1 MLAALATLALLLP
14 QAPTPLPFDAAG
26 KELLAAADRAR
37 GKLAV
42 APGSVVAR
50 LAPLHCRVRL
60 GALELWLPEKSLNDR
75 LAARSGPEL
84 RDFTRLATDLVEL
97 ERGWIERLP
106 GAPEDRA
113 RAHEAADALAR
124 WAATLVGDALPE
136 VSEDARTARVNL
148 ERFFHR
154 RELDER
160 APAMVLIVAPT
171 RAQFLGLLGAAAT
184 VEPSRAATLR
194 TERQRRAA
202 SCQIAPGVV
211 VLAQSSVGDGERAS
225 PTKDIALDPDELRQA
240 NLHAASHLLG
250 VVLTPAA
257 PAWWSEGIALCDTI
271 ATCGADET
279 LCTGVADTNPLA
291 AVPTSGTPLEI
302 LLWVTRHKSPFRGGA
317 SRTHFVETL
326 ASSLSSEGL
335 ALLDLDRMEAAGRIP
350 PTLLGER
357 APLPALVVAGTP
369 GVKKG
374 HAELYRAWCGGFVHW
389 LSTQRQKNDTLLDAL
404 CRELARMPWEP
415 GRSRSM
421 LHELCKQTCGRTL
434 GASDDPAL
442 DLEAAFAASL
452 RR

>member
-1 MLAALATLALLLP
+1 MLAALATLALLVP
-14 QAPTPLPFDAAG
+14 QAPTPLPFDTAG
-26 KELLAAADRAR
+26 KELLEAADRAR
-37 GKLAV
+37 GKLPV
-42 APGSVVAR
+42 APGNVVAR
-50 LAPLHCRVRL
+50 LAPLHCRVSL
-60 GALELWLPEKSLNDR
+60 GALELWLPEKALNDR
-75 LAARSGPEL
+75 FAARSGPEL

-97 ERGWIERLP
+97 ERGWIERWP
-106 GAPEDRA
+106 GTAEDRA
-113 RAHEAADALAR
+113 RAHEAADILAR
-124 WAATLVGDALPE
+124 WAATLVGSALAEVPPE
-136 VSEDARTARVNL
+136 AKSARVTL

-160 APAMVLIVAPT
+160 APAVALIVAPT

-184 VEPSRAATLR
+184 VEPSLAVTLR
-194 TERQRRAA
+194 SERQRRAS
-202 SCQIAPGVV
+202 SCQIAPGVM

-225 PTKDIALDPDELRQA
+225 PTKDVALDPDELRQA

-257 PAWWSEGIALCDTI
+257 PAWWSEGIALRDTI

-291 AVPTSGTPLEI
+291 AIPTSGSSLEI
-302 LLWVTRHKSPFRGGA
+302 LLWVTRHRSPFRGGA
-317 SRTHFVETL
+317 SREHFISAL
-326 ASSLSSEGL
+326 AASLSPEGL
-335 ALLDLDRMEAAGRIP
+335 SVLDLDRMEPAGRIP
-350 PTLLGER
+350 PALLGER
-357 APLPALVVAGTP
+357 APLPALVVAGTL

-389 LSTQRQKNDTLLDAL
+389 LSTQRRKDDSLLDAL
-404 CRELARMPWEP
+404 CRELARVPWDPE
-415 GRSRSM
+415 RSRSE
-421 LHELCKQTCGRTL
+421 LHELCKQACGRTL